1 MIHVELRDASR
12 PIRVL
17 FTWWGMDLPRTLPLV
32 EVTLEYQDTIRATAI
47 VENPRIAGSL
57 LPFLCDIG
65 TLPSPWVGERK
76 FLSSDENLRIACY
89 QRRRGLVYLDVALDA
104 DSEDPIWTVEL
115 RMEIEESAWPE
126 IIRQFRDYFAA
137 VEGFA

>member
-12 PIRVL
+12 PIRVR

-47 VENPRIAGSL
+47 VENPRIVGSL

-65 TLPSPWVGERK
+65 TLPGDWVGERK
-76 FLSSDENLRIACY
+76 FLSSDGNLRITCY

-115 RMEIEESAWPE
+115 RMGIEESAWPD